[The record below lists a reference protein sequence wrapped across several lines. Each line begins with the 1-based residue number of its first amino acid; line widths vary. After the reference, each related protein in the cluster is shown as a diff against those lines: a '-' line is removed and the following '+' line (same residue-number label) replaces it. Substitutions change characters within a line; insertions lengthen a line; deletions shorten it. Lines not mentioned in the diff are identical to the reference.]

1 MSELLPNLPKPALGS
16 INRQSQFRVE
26 ISNGDTLCCA
36 FYRFNKI
43 SQLIESVVSA
53 R

>member
-1 MSELLPNLPKPALGS
+1 MSELLPNLPKSALGS
-16 INRQSQFRVE
+16 INRQFQFQVE
-26 ISNGDTLCCA
+26 ISNVDTLCCA

-43 SQLIESVVSA
+43 SQLIKSIVSA